1 MKYVATAHIKN
12 KITVNCNVKDKV
24 TAIVNIKTLSPVAL
38 PQILIDSLDGGQ
50 PMDVSYLPINANNL
64 TGISGG
70 TP

>member
-24 TAIVNIKTLSPVAL
+24 TAIANIKTLAPTVPPS
-38 PQILIDSLDGGQ
+38 ILIDSLDGGQ
-50 PMDVSYLPINANNL
+50 PMDITYIPINANNL